1 MRRRRLVRTM
11 NPQLLPIHLD
21 QPDLL
26 AQLKRLTSLVAIVFL
41 GLVLGACRSTPTPA
55 SQATIPQP
63 DSFNPSQVG
72 KWKPGQLEI
81 VLLDVNHGDAQL
93 IIGPNGETLLIDAG
107 DEPYAPLIA
116 RKLTAI
122 LGKPEVDY
130 FLASHYH
137 IDHIGG
143 VVPLFRDF
151 GLVVRNAVLDR
162 GGGRGAYDSPI
173 YRTYFDYVEN
183 SRREF
188 EHVQLSAGD
197 KLDLDPLV
205 KLEILGV
212 GDSDAH
218 TNCGISVNGKD
229 DNDYSIV
236 LWLTFGKFDY
246 WTAGDL
252 DGVDSPTASNVESAC
267 AKSIPRSVD
276 LMKADHHAIERNNN
290 GDLLKT
296 LQPQA
301 VLISLDTL
309 GNTRA
314 LLRLAKYGRIFAT
327 NRIVALSED
336 GQTPILIEDSDDLI
350 VTSRDG
356 SDFVIE
362 GNTFI
367 SH

>member
-1 MRRRRLVRTM
+1 MNLLRRL
-11 NPQLLPIHLD
+11 ISI
-21 QPDLL
+21 
-26 AQLKRLTSLVAIVFL
+26 AAIFSL
-41 GLVLGACRSTPTPA
+41 GLEIAACQSTPTLVSQPA
-55 SQATIPQP
+55 ISQPA
-63 DSFNPSQVG
+63 FFHPSQIG
-72 KWKPGQLEI
+72 KWKQGQLEI
-81 VLLDVNHGDAQL
+81 VLLDVSHGDAQL
-93 IIGPNGETLLIDAG
+93 IITPNGKTLLIDAG
-107 DEPYAPLIA
+107 DEPFAPLVA
-116 RKLTAI
+116 QRLATI
-122 LGKPEVDY
+122 LGTPEVDY

-137 IDHIGG
+137 VDHIGG
-143 VVPLFRDF
+143 VVPLFRDYGF
-151 GLVVRNAVLDR
+151 VVHTAVLDR
-162 GGGRGAYDSPI
+162 GGGRSAYDSPI

-205 KLEILGV
+205 KLDILGV

-252 DGVDSPTASNVESAC
+252 DGVESPTASNVESAC
-267 AKSIPRSVD
+267 AKSIPRSAD
-276 LMKADHHAIERNNN
+276 LMKADHHGIERNNN
-290 GDLLKT
+290 SNLLKT

-314 LLRLAKYGRIFAT
+314 LLRLAKYAPIFAT

-336 GQTPILIEDSDDLI
+336 GKTPILIEDSDDLI

-356 SDFVIE
+356 SDFVVE
-362 GNTFI
+362 GSTLT
-367 SH
+367 SR

>member
-1 MRRRRLVRTM
+1 MC
-11 NPQLLPIHLD
+11 LD
-21 QPDLL
+21 DSETLDR
-26 AQLKRLTSLVAIVFL
+26 LKRLLSLVAIVLL
-41 GLVLGACRSTPTPA
+41 GLEIGACRSALTPA
-55 SQATIPQP
+55 AEPASPQP

-81 VLLDVNHGDAQL
+81 VLLDVDHGDAQL
-93 IIGPNGETLLIDAG
+93 IIGPNGETLLVDAG
-107 DEPYAPLIA
+107 DKPYAPIIA
-116 RKLTAI
+116 QKLATI

-143 VVPLFRDF
+143 LVPLFRDF
-151 GLVVRNAVLDR
+151 GFVVHTAVLDR
-162 GGGRGAYDSPI
+162 GGGRGAYDSA
-173 YRTYFDYVEN
+173 TYGEYYDYVN
-183 SRREF
+183 DPRREF
-188 EHVQLSAGD
+188 KHIRLSASD
-197 KLDLDPLV
+197 KLELGPIKLD
-205 KLEILGV
+205 ILGV

-218 TNCGISVNGKD
+218 TNCGMSVVGKD

-252 DGVDSPTASNVESAC
+252 DGENTPTASNVESAC
-267 AKSIPRSVD
+267 VRNVPRPAD
-276 LMKADHHAIERNNN
+276 LMKADHHGIERNNN
-290 GDLLKT
+290 ADLLKV

-314 LLRLAKYGRIFAT
+314 LLRLAKYGRLFAT
-327 NRIVALSED
+327 NRIIALSDD
-336 GQTPILIEDSDDLI
+336 GKTPIIVEDSDDLI

-362 GNTFI
+362 GNTF
-367 SH
+367 SAH